1 MKHILFIGGAGFIG
15 SNLLKQFDTDKY
27 LLHVLEPEDANIS
40 RLDKAKV
47 TIHRCSLSDVGT
59 IQGILT
65 TYNIQTVVHL
75 VSTLI
80 PGSTYEEYKD
90 EFKTVIFPSIE
101 IMEICAKEKIKFIYF
116 SSGGTIYGNRN
127 EMKPFSEEDEV
138 SPISYYGWSKQIM
151 ENSILFM
158 HRTKGLPYLIIR
170 PSNPYGHGQNIYAKQ
185 GLVAVAIG
193 KILEG
198 KPVEVWGDGS
208 SIRDYIYID
217 DLAVSVYQL
226 IERNA
231 CNTTLNI
238 GSGRGYSVNDV
249 LAFLKIVSGIDY
261 KIEYKNPRPVDVSNM
276 VLDVTKLKE
285 FIDIVNTQF
294 MDGINI
300 FFEEEKTK
308 GNNKNTNQK

>member
-40 RLDKAKV
+40 RLDEAKV

-101 IMEICAKEKIKFIYF
+101 IMEICAKEKIKFVYF

-127 EMKPFSEEDEV
+127 EMKPFSEKDEV

-285 FIDIVNTQF
+285 FIDIVNTPF

>member
-101 IMEICAKEKIKFIYF
+101 IMEICAKEKIKFVYF

-217 DLAVSVYQL
+217 DLAMSVYQL

-285 FIDIVNTQF
+285 FIDIVNTPF